1 VSRRRLAAAAVILV
15 IAGCG
20 DQHGNRRDPGPAVM
34 QVAAGGEVATAFALG
49 PGELV
54 TVAHVLGRR
63 APGATVRLQGGRRAT
78 IRAVDE
84 RDDLALLAVP
94 GLRAPRAAL
103 DPAARG
109 KAGVLVVRRSRVRT
123 VPATIRRAITA
134 TIRTPDGRRVV
145 RRPALELR
153 ADVEP
158 GDSGAPVVTP
168 DGRIAGVVFAQSDA
182 REHVA
187 YAVRVSAFGA
197 RLRRPAGRS

>member
-1 VSRRRLAAAAVILV
+1 VRQRRLAAAAVVLV

-20 DQHGNRRDPGPAVM
+20 HQRDDRRDPRPAVL

-63 APGATVRLQGGRRAT
+63 TPGATVRLQGGRRAT

-84 RDDLALLAVP
+84 RDDLALLSVRD
-94 GLRAPRAAL
+94 LRATRAAL

-109 KAGVLVVRRSRVRT
+109 KASVLVLRRSRVRAL
-123 VPATIRRAITA
+123 PATIRRAITA

-168 DGRIAGVVFAQSDA
+168 DGRVAGVVFAQSGA
-182 REHVA
+182 REHIA
-187 YAVRVSAFGA
+187 YAVRVSALGA
-197 RLRRPAGRS
+197 RLRRPGDRW